1 MKKLYH
7 FCLSSGNE
15 VMFRCEEDF
24 IRAFNCYAVALHYTD
39 SQSLADA
46 LMTNHFHGCA
56 YSADIRGLI
65 YGYRSAY
72 SRYFNSKYHRKGAF
86 GEKYPFII
94 DVVGTYHR
102 LSALSYVK
110 RNPLHHGVVPTPFAY
125 RHSSANAIFRKELG
139 KEDVTDLLDRRHCYR
154 YLPRRAEIP
163 QNYKM
168 ASNGLLLRES
178 VMDVEQVEYF
188 YGSPRNYLF
197 YMNRLSGEEWDR
209 EQEKEGGELI
219 TLDKIETGISLQEL
233 SVMKRNELGREN
245 YSVLSDMMLC
255 MHIDH
260 EILPRYGVQSVYQLT
275 EQQKKEIGNTLWQ
288 TLRARR
294 DQIVRCLAML

>member
-15 VMFRCEEDF
+15 VMFRSEEDF
-24 IRAFNCYAVALHYTD
+24 IHAFNCYAVALHCTD

-46 LMTNHFHGCA
+46 QMTNHFHGCA
-56 YSADIRGLI
+56 YSSDPKGLI
-65 YGYRSAY
+65 HGYRSSY
-72 SRYFNSKYHRKGAF
+72 SRYFNRKYHRTGNF

-110 RNPLHHGVVPTPFAY
+110 RNPVHYGVAPTPFAY
-125 RHSSANAIFRKELG
+125 RHSSANAIFRKALG
-139 KEDVTDLLDRRHCYR
+139 KEDVTDLLDRRNYYR
-154 YLPRRAEIP
+154 YLPARAEVP
-163 QNYKM
+163 PHYKM
-168 ASNGLLLRES
+168 HSSGLLLRES
-178 VMDVEQVEYF
+178 VMDIEQVEYF

-209 EQEKEGGELI
+209 EQEKEAGELI
-219 TLDKIETGISLQEL
+219 TLDKIESGVSLHDL
-233 SVMKRNELGREN
+233 TVMKRNELGREN
-245 YSVLSDMMLC
+245 YSALSDVMLC
-255 MHIDH
+255 THIDN

-275 EQQKKEIGNTLWQ
+275 EQQKKEIGNILWK
-288 TLRARR
+288 TVRAGR
-294 DQIVRCLAML
+294 DQIIRCLAMK

>member
-24 IRAFNCYAVALHYTD
+24 IHAFNCYAVALHYTD

-46 LMTNHFHGCA
+46 QMTNHFHGCA
-56 YSADIRGLI
+56 CSHDIRGLLFR
-65 YGYRSAY
+65 YRSAY
-72 SRYFNSKYHRKGAF
+72 SRYFNNKYQRSGNF
-86 GEKYPFII
+86 GEKYPFVI

-102 LSALSYVK
+102 LAALSYVK
-110 RNPLHHGVVPTPFAY
+110 RNPVHHGVSPTPFAY

-139 KEDVTDLLDRRHCYR
+139 KDEVADLLDRRSYYR
-154 YLPRRAEIP
+154 YLPDKAEVP
-163 QNYKM
+163 LHYKM
-168 ASNGLLLRES
+168 NSSGLLLRES

-197 YMNRLSGEEWDR
+197 YMNRLSGEEWNR
-209 EQEKEGGELI
+209 EQEKESSELI
-219 TLDKIETGISLQEL
+219 SLDKIEHGINLQDL
-233 SVMKRNELGREN
+233 SMMKRNELGREN
-245 YSVLSDMMLC
+245 YSTLSDMMLC
-255 MHIDH
+255 MHIDN

-275 EQQKKEIGNTLWQ
+275 EQQKKEIGNTLWK
-288 TLRARR
+288 TVRAGR
-294 DQIVRCLAML
+294 DQIIRCLVMK